1 MSPSTSFRET
11 SGLSEKQN
19 ELFPSGPYI
28 KCIIFHKAHSF
39 PWATLSENCSL
50 FGTDNVR
57 GQISCMFSRQMKA
70 IVYIDA
76 RVLLENTPLVKF
88 IRNYIRDSIIIIGVF
103 SVSSQLKIIFT
114 CSVHSNI
121 KFISSRHRATSSIY
135 SMSTLACF
143 LWWLSIWHLIHYY
156 MRPCSVSSITS
167 IFILL
172 KWKTRDWC

>member
-1 MSPSTSFRET
+1 MSAV
-11 SGLSEKQN
+11 K
-19 ELFPSGPYI
+19 
-28 KCIIFHKAHSF
+28 
-39 PWATLSENCSL
+39 
-50 FGTDNVR
+50 
-57 GQISCMFSRQMKA
+57 ISRMFSRQMKA

-135 SMSTLACF
+135 SMSTLARF

-156 MRPCSVSSITS
+156 IRPCSVSSITS

-172 KWKTRDWC
+172 KWKTKLKEVMKTCLFIAVLILSQVDTEAMRSKSWNNVSTSLTRKWRE